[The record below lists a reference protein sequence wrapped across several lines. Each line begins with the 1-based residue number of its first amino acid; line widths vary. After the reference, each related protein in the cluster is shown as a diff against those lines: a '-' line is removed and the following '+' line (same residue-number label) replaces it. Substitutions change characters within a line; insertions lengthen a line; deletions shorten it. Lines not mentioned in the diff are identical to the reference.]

1 MAVQATGVA
10 GAPGVAS
17 PAGGAATDASTE
29 AAAPRTLP
37 EPTWQELKANWATK
51 LLRLGPAPRNGAPPV
66 APGGVRRVRYPSPVG
81 ELPGWLVWPS
91 SEGARVPVV
100 VFAHADFTFD
110 GKEMDAA
117 VPFLQQRIAV
127 FFPTWRGERDNPG
140 SFEMFLGE
148 VDDLAAAVQAAALI
162 PGADPSQIYVIGH
175 GAGGQL
181 AALLSLHDDVKVAG
195 TASVGALF
203 RTEDLLYWRKVAP
216 FDADDAVEL
225 RMRLLYPNLAD
236 MKLSHIAYVG
246 EDDTTSGKAVHAFT
260 AEGRRFG
267 APLRVVTVKGDET
280 TSLRPALM
288 QFIDAV
294 KNADFPQRGYAA
306 ASDPASAEP

>member
-1 MAVQATGVA
+1 MKRQTISANPNPV
-10 GAPGVAS
+10 
-17 PAGGAATDASTE
+17 TDVFCRA
-29 AAAPRTLP
+29 
-37 EPTWQELKANWATK
+37 
-51 LLRLGPAPRNGAPPV
+51 
-66 APGGVRRVRYPSPVG
+66 
-81 ELPGWLVWPS
+81 
-91 SEGARVPVV
+91 ARVTIISEPAMCSLKSVRTQIHPRV
-100 VFAHADFTFD
+100 
-110 GKEMDAA
+110 G
-117 VPFLQQRIAV
+117 R
-127 FFPTWRGERDNPG
+127 RGDWFG
-140 SFEMFLGE
+140 SF
-148 VDDLAAAVQAAALI
+148 
-162 PGADPSQIYVIGH
+162 
-175 GAGGQL
+175 QL